1 MKKIIFISLMLLV
14 GFSVCFGQES
24 ILNVVTLSN
33 ESIDSINS
41 IINQREASLDLIKK
55 DKDRI
60 DTLNNLVED
69 YALLAKIW
77 EDKYHD
83 LASST
88 QSYQPLLVLFSES
101 DSVFTSN
108 LPDVSLVPAPLMTH
122 YNSLLQVCSVQNDIQ
137 TIEKKIDNKTKAC
150 QELNQDPLQIIP
162 QLISD
167 DLDSLYLAIS
177 KIKESGLTT
186 FSNEQKRYFDVNIKN
201 KYNSFEKY
209 FTNE

>member
-1 MKKIIFISLMLLV
+1 MLFV
-14 GFSVCFGQES
+14 GFSFSYGQES
-24 ILNVVTLSN
+24 TLYAVGLSD

-41 IINQREASLDLIKK
+41 VINQREASLELIKR

-69 YALLAKIW
+69 YAFLAQIW
-77 EDKYHD
+77 EEKYSD

-88 QSYQPLLVLFSES
+88 ESYKPIIILFSES
-101 DSVFTSN
+101 DTVFTAN
-108 LPDVSLVPAPLMTH
+108 LPDVSLVPTSLMNH
-122 YNSLLQVCSVQNDIQ
+122 YNSLSQICSIQKDIQ
-137 TIEKKIDNKTKAC
+137 KIEKKIEDKTKAC
-150 QELNQDPLQIIP
+150 QELNQDPLNVIP

-167 DLDSLYLAIS
+167 DLESLYLAIS
-177 KIKESGLTT
+177 KIKDSGLTT